1 MNRSTITCICGRISF
16 FKASNLK
23 YLAILLLAVVCL
35 PFLAYGQTATILGTV
50 TDPSGAVVPNVTITL
65 TQAETGRV
73 ITSTSND
80 SGQYVVPDIP
90 IGHYNVK
97 ASVTGFKV

>member
-1 MNRSTITCICGRISF
+1 M
-16 FKASNLK
+16 
-23 YLAILLLAVVCL
+23 AILVLAMVCL

-65 TQAETGRV
+65 THAETGRV
-73 ITSTSND
+73 ITSASNEA
-80 SGQYVVPDIP
+80 GQFVVADIP

-97 ASVTGFKV
+97 ASVTGFKVAERTGLC